1 MPEQRRATRRSGARP
16 LRRSAVAGLVAV
28 LLAPGI
34 LAACAPAPIETAA
47 GLEAVAAKRDR
58 VAEQAHERSMQ
69 RLAEFV
75 RAKWGP
81 VALPEVVVDRWVDYA
96 EWGGAMSECL
106 AAAGFPGARAAD
118 EGQRIDYSGVDV
130 DSARELFDVD
140 VATFACQGRF
150 PVRTWFAESV
160 RGVELPWAYAYATS
174 ELPAC
179 LARHGWAVVE
189 APPSEEFAA
198 AWRTDAAFDPYA
210 LVGPDPLERAAAA
223 ARCPAPETLLD
234 GASR

>member
-1 MPEQRRATRRSGARP
+1 MPEQRRAPRRPRARP
-16 LRRSAVAGLVAV
+16 LRARLVAGAVAA

-47 GLEAVAAKRDR
+47 GLGAVTAQRDR

-81 VALPEVVVDRWVDYA
+81 VSLPEVVVERWVDYG
-96 EWGGAMSECL
+96 EWGGLMSECL
-106 AAAGFPGARAAD
+106 ASAGFPGARAAD
-118 EGQRIDYSGVDV
+118 EGERIDYSGVDV
-130 DSARELFDVD
+130 DSPRELFDVD
-140 VATFACQGRF
+140 VATYACQGRF
-150 PVRTWFAESV
+150 PVRSWFVDSV
-160 RGVELPWAYAYATS
+160 RGVELPWAYEYATS

-179 LARHGWAVVE
+179 LARHGWAVAE
-189 APPSEEFAA
+189 APPSQEFAA
-198 AWRTDAAFDPYA
+198 TWRTDDAYDPYA
-210 LVGPDPLERAAAA
+210 LVGPDPLERAAAS
-223 ARCPAPETLLD
+223 ARCPAPEVLLD